1 MKKYFNYQIK
11 KVLVVQNLVTVE
23 SLDLSTEF
31 SYPVEEHSFY
41 EFVYTDSGTIIGN
54 VEGAEIAINQ
64 GDFYLI
70 APNKKHFYTTKTSQ
84 SASVFIVCFNCK
96 SEFIE
101 LLLGKMHL
109 EKEEKLLMASIVK
122 EAQKTFVFPFNKKL
136 QLCAQPKFG
145 AQQLIENYIEELL
158 IKLIRWKLDQNENIR
173 FVMNSL
179 ELESSIVGDVIE
191 LLKSALYARLTLSEI
206 SEKTYYSK
214 TYLNNIFKKN
224 TGYSIM
230 QYYNLLKIEEAKKL
244 LREKLSTTVISDKLN
259 FESPNYFTKVFKKYS
274 GMTPSEYRKTIL

>member
-11 KVLVVQNLVTVE
+11 KVLIVQNLVTVE

-31 SYPVEEHSFY
+31 SYPIEEHSFY
-41 EFVYTDSGTIIGN
+41 EFVYTDSGTIICN
-54 VEGAEIAINQ
+54 VEDEETAINQ
-64 GDFYLI
+64 GDFFLI
-70 APNKKHFYTTKTSQ
+70 APNKKHFYATKNSQ
-84 SASVFIVCFNCK
+84 SATVFIICFNCK
-96 SEFIE
+96 SEFLE
-101 LLLGKMHL
+101 LLLEKIHL
-109 EKEEKLLMASIVK
+109 DKEEKLLMASIVK

-136 QLCAQPKFG
+136 QLCTQPEFG

-158 IKLIRWKLDQNENIR
+158 IKLIRRKLDQNGNIR

-191 LLKSALYARLTLSEI
+191 LLKSSLYARLTLSEI

-224 TGYSIM
+224 IGYSIM
-230 QYYNLLKIEEAKKL
+230 QYYNLLKVEEAKKL
-244 LREKLSTTVISDKLN
+244 LREKLSTTMISDKLN